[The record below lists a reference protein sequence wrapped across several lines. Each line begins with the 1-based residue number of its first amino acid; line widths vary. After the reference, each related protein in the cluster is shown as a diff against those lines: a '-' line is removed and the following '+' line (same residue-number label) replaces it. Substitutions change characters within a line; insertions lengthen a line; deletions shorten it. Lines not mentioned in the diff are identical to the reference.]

1 MKTPSS
7 RPAEQHRESAG
18 IEARFGLRV
27 TAALS
32 ERAQGTP
39 AHDIDTRLRFAR
51 EQALAR
57 AMASRKLQT
66 QAQTQA
72 ASTTVLVGKSARGG
86 AGLLGGHS
94 PWLFRFASALPL
106 VLLLAGVVQI
116 DSWHDRAQ
124 VVATADLDTALLSDD
139 LPPDAYSD
147 PGFAEFVKTNRHN

>member
-7 RPAEQHRESAG
+7 RPAEQLRDSAG

-32 ERAQGTP
+32 ERAQSAPT
-39 AHDIDTRLRFAR
+39 HDIDTRLRFAR

-57 AMASRKLQT
+57 AMAGRK
-66 QAQTQA
+66 AQTQA
-72 ASTTVLVGKSARGG
+72 ASATVLVGKSSRGG
-86 AGLLGGHS
+86 AGMLGGHS

-106 VLLLAGVVQI
+106 VLLLAGLVTI
-116 DSWHDRAQ
+116 DSLHDRAQ
-124 VVATADLDTALLSDD
+124 VVATADLDTALLTDD

-147 PGFAEFVKTNRHN
+147 PGFAEFLKANQHN